1 MKKENTKEI
10 KGVYEELK
18 GVISSIE
25 NKDSWFDDNGFADHA
40 NRVIARVGSVCSEIT
55 DIESYKIRPE
65 YIQQRGNIIEPI
77 PTKAKLKSLI
87 GRLNGLYELETS
99 AVNTG
104 HTFIQTQ
111 QQQMN
116 IELLLDIRGQIE
128 KHLQDYSE
136 EQPER
141 KFLEEVKSKLSTVK
155 SAIDVLRLI
164 ISTAKEY
171 GISLVALL
179 KIFGM

>member
-1 MKKENTKEI
+1 MKKENTKEV
-10 KGVYEELK
+10 KGAYEELK
-18 GVISSIE
+18 GVLSSIE

-40 NRVIARVGSVCSEIT
+40 NRVITRVGSLCSEIT

-87 GRLNGLYELETS
+87 GRIKGIYELEESS
-99 AVNTG
+99 ANTG

-116 IELLLDIRGQIE
+116 IELLLDVRGQID
-128 KHLQDYSE
+128 KHLQDYSKD
-136 EQPER
+136 QPER

-171 GISLVALL
+171 GVSLATLL

>member
-25 NKDSWFDDNGFADHA
+25 NKDSWFDDNGFSAHA
-40 NRVIARVGSVCSEIT
+40 NQIISRVTSLCPEIT
-55 DIESYKIRPE
+55 NVDSYKIQPGH
-65 YIQQRGNIIEPI
+65 IPNRGNIIEPI

-87 GRLNGLYELETS
+87 GRLNGLYELEVS

-128 KHLQDYSE
+128 KHLQDYSKD
-136 EQPER
+136 QPER
-141 KFLEEVKSKLSTVK
+141 KFLEEIKSKLSTVK

-164 ISTAKEY
+164 LATAKEY
-171 GISLVALL
+171 GVSLVVLL